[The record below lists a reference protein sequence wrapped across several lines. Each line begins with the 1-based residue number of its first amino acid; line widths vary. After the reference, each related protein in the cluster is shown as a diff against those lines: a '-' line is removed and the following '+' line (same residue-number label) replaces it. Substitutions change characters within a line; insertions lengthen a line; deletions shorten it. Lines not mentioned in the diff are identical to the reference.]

1 MTAANQLSREEV
13 GMNDDHHLEN
23 DSLSQTSADMVEA
36 KDYTVKQL
44 RQVIFGDSQLLPRN
58 LAVMLLERKRYDGKL
73 DDMRRV
79 LDDEQQDTRTRVA
92 AATALGRL
100 GTPTA
105 RQALRLKMDT
115 PDDFLRRGIHQ
126 ALDRIASAGSPEEAG
141 KTGEPTRST
150 YELPFPT
157 QDQFTPVDPS
167 QARTVPTEP
176 GPTRGMA
183 TMVKQVGQF
192 TPGLR
197 LSRENAMSLR
207 CGGQDLAILLAREKT
222 GPITPEELTRRKA
235 VLGVVAV
242 YFGLESKAWSPK
254 YTILTQPGAGQDEVQ
269 VFLAKTRGRIAFAGT
284 AQVKDQMAAF
294 IIRALPAPG
303 ALPAEI
309 SGVYEAGA
317 LHIERLLV
325 AQTRMPGLQP
335 QPS

>member
-1 MTAANQLSREEV
+1 
-13 GMNDDHHLEN
+13 
-23 DSLSQTSADMVEA
+23 
-36 KDYTVKQL
+36 
-44 RQVIFGDSQLLPRN
+44 
-58 LAVMLLERKRYDGKL
+58 
-73 DDMRRV
+73 
-79 LDDEQQDTRTRVA
+79 
-92 AATALGRL
+92 
-100 GTPTA
+100 
-105 RQALRLKMDT
+105 
-115 PDDFLRRGIHQ
+115 
-126 ALDRIASAGSPEEAG
+126 
-141 KTGEPTRST
+141 
-150 YELPFPT
+150 
-157 QDQFTPVDPS
+157 
-167 QARTVPTEP
+167 
-176 GPTRGMA
+176 MA